1 MEQLN
6 RGMTNCQ
13 IANDMAAL
21 EDAQT
26 LPLNIKTPAE
36 LLTHSAVEKIEN
48 LFELVRKETET
59 RGFPMELVESKMQ
72 ITYPRRFRDR
82 TSDYG
87 YEALAGM
94 ALMAVHFDAE
104 FSIRVLENQYDYIQP
119 IVDNDEMRK
128 LNAASAFE
136 SINAQ
141 LDEFFA
147 QNEDERI
154 LKCGIARCIFN
165 HNVPNDPPYAELI
178 TIFKNGDQMTAP
190 YWRDPFFWS
199 ILNNTVSFTHRQ
211 DGGITFGQEMRDSF
225 YSPVVRIVKELNE
238 RYGKQNG

>member
-1 MEQLN
+1 MD
-6 RGMTNCQ
+6 Q
-13 IANDMAAL
+13 IVAG
-21 EDAQT
+21 
-26 LPLNIKTPAE
+26 
-36 LLTHSAVEKIEN
+36 AVEKIEK
-48 LFELVRKETET
+48 LFGLVREETEA
-59 RGFPMELVESKMQ
+59 RGMSMAVVENKMQ
-72 ITYPRRFRDR
+72 ITYPRRIWDK
-82 TSDYG
+82 TSDYK

-104 FSIRVLENQYDYIQP
+104 FSIRVLDNQYDYIQP

-136 SINAQ
+136 SINSQ

-154 LKCGIARCIFN
+154 LKCGIARCISN
-165 HNVPNDPPYAELI
+165 HNQPNDPPYAELL
-178 TIFKNGDQMTAP
+178 TIFKNGDQMSAP
-190 YWRDPFFWS
+190 YWRDAFFWA
-199 ILNNTVSFTHRQ
+199 ILNNTVSFTHKQ

-238 RYGKQNG
+238 RYRKANG

>member
-1 MEQLN
+1 MD
-6 RGMTNCQ
+6 Q
-13 IANDMAAL
+13 IVA
-21 EDAQT
+21 
-26 LPLNIKTPAE
+26 
-36 LLTHSAVEKIEN
+36 SAVEKIEK
-48 LFELVRKETET
+48 LFGLVREETEA
-59 RGFPMELVESKMQ
+59 RGMSMAVVENKMQ
-72 ITYPRRFRDR
+72 ITYPRRIWDK
-82 TSDYG
+82 TSDYK

-104 FSIRVLENQYDYIQP
+104 FSIRVLDNQYDYIQP

-136 SINAQ
+136 SINSQ

-165 HNVPNDPPYAELI
+165 HNQPNDPPYAELL
-178 TIFKNGDQMTAP
+178 TIFKNGDQMSAP
-190 YWRDPFFWS
+190 YWRDAFFWA
-199 ILNNTVSFTHRQ
+199 ILNNTVSFTHKQ

-238 RYGKQNG
+238 RYRKANG

>member
-1 MEQLN
+1 MEQIDVLVD
-6 RGMTNCQ
+6 T
-13 IANDMAAL
+13 
-21 EDAQT
+21 
-26 LPLNIKTPAE
+26 
-36 LLTHSAVEKIEN
+36 AVEKIEK
-48 LFELVRKETET
+48 LFELLRKETET
-59 RGFPMELVESKMQ
+59 RGFPMALVDGKMQ
-72 ITYPRRFRDR
+72 ITYPRRFMDK

-87 YEALAGM
+87 YEALASM
-94 ALMAVHFDAE
+94 AMMAVHFDAE

-128 LNAASAFE
+128 LNSASAFE

-154 LKCGIARCIFN
+154 LKCAIARCIFN
-165 HNVPNDPPYAELI
+165 HNMPNDPPHAELL
-178 TIFKNGDQMTAP
+178 TIFKDGTQMSAP
-190 YWRDPFFWS
+190 YWRDAFYWS
-199 ILNNTVSFTHRQ
+199 ILNNTVSFKHKQ

-225 YSPVVRIVKELNE
+225 YSPVMRITKELNE

>member
-1 MEQLN
+1 MEQ
-6 RGMTNCQ
+6 
-13 IANDMAAL
+13 
-21 EDAQT
+21 QT
-26 LPLNIKTPAE
+26 AGDVLVN
-36 LLTHSAVEKIEN
+36 SAVEKIEN
-48 LFELVRKETET
+48 LFKLVKREC
-59 RGFPMELVESKMQ
+59 ESFDRTMALAKDAMK
-72 ITYPRRFRDR
+72 ITYPRRFMDK
-82 TSDYG
+82 TSDYK
-87 YEALAGM
+87 YETLAGM

-199 ILNNTVSFTHRQ
+199 ILNNKVSFTHRQ

-225 YSPVVRIVKELNE
+225 YSPVTRITKELNE
-238 RYGKQNG
+238 RYGKANG